1 MKVKANKRGFTL
13 VELVVVIAILAII
26 AAIAIPCLI
35 NILDSTT
42 ASSGEA
48 QAQTLNQV
56 CQNAYNEIK
65 AGTINNTMSKNA
77 DGTAV
82 SFAAIKNSGIT
93 TRKNAARNAKV
104 SDIAKYSGLNINIG
118 EYYYCTS
125 AAIGSGLNIGTIVYS
140 STGTAPNINGCTFT
154 QLDNTITLGTLYNNM

>member
-35 NILDSTT
+35 NIIDSTT

-48 QAQTLNQV
+48 QAQTLNQE

-93 TRKNAARNAKV
+93 TKMPHEMQKYLIFILRTQYKYWRILLLHLSSHRKWA
-104 SDIAKYSGLNINIG
+104 
-118 EYYYCTS
+118 YYWNYCLFQHRHS
-125 AAIGSGLNIGTIVYS
+125 PQY
-140 STGTAPNINGCTFT
+140 
-154 QLDNTITLGTLYNNM
+154 

>member
-35 NILDSTT
+35 NIIDSTT

-48 QAQTLNQV
+48 QAQTLNQE

-104 SDIAKYSGLNINIG
+104 SDIAKYYGLNINIG
-118 EYYYCTS
+118 EHLELS
-125 AAIGSGLNIGTIVYS
+125 TI
-140 STGTAPNINGCTFT
+140 ICKF
-154 QLDNTITLGTLYNNM
+154 LYIM

>member
-48 QAQTLNQV
+48 QAQTLNQE
-56 CQNAYNEIK
+56 C
-65 AGTINNTMSKNA
+65 
-77 DGTAV
+77 
-82 SFAAIKNSGIT
+82 
-93 TRKNAARNAKV
+93 
-104 SDIAKYSGLNINIG
+104 
-118 EYYYCTS
+118 
-125 AAIGSGLNIGTIVYS
+125 
-140 STGTAPNINGCTFT
+140 
-154 QLDNTITLGTLYNNM
+154 

>member
-35 NILDSTT
+35 NIIDSTT

-48 QAQTLNQV
+48 QAQTLNQE

-82 SFAAIKNSGIT
+82 SFAAIKIAELPQEKMPHEMQKYLILQNIT
-93 TRKNAARNAKV
+93 D
-104 SDIAKYSGLNINIG
+104 SI
-118 EYYYCTS
+118 
-125 AAIGSGLNIGTIVYS
+125 
-140 STGTAPNINGCTFT
+140 
-154 QLDNTITLGTLYNNM
+154 

>member
-104 SDIAKYSGLNINIG
+104 SDIAKYSGLNIKYWRILLLHLSSHRKWA
-118 EYYYCTS
+118 YYWNYCLFQHRHS
-125 AAIGSGLNIGTIVYS
+125 PQY
-140 STGTAPNINGCTFT
+140 
-154 QLDNTITLGTLYNNM
+154 

>member
-125 AAIGSGLNIGTIVYS
+125 AAIGSGGLLLELLFIPAQAQPPILMVVLLPS
-140 STGTAPNINGCTFT
+140 LIT
-154 QLDNTITLGTLYNNM
+154 Q

>member
-93 TRKNAARNAKV
+93 TKKKCRTKCK
-104 SDIAKYSGLNINIG
+104 SI
-118 EYYYCTS
+118 
-125 AAIGSGLNIGTIVYS
+125 
-140 STGTAPNINGCTFT
+140 
-154 QLDNTITLGTLYNNM
+154 

>member
-1 MKVKANKRGFTL
+1 
-13 VELVVVIAILAII
+13 
-26 AAIAIPCLI
+26 
-35 NILDSTT
+35 
-42 ASSGEA
+42 
-48 QAQTLNQV
+48 V

-118 EYYYCTS
+118 EYYYCAS
-125 AAIGSGLNIGTIVYS
+125 AAIGSGLTIGTIVYS
-140 STGTAPNINGCTFT
+140 STGTAPNINGCTFI

>member
-35 NILDSTT
+35 NIIDSTT

-48 QAQTLNQV
+48 QAQTLNQE

-104 SDIAKYSGLNINIG
+104 SDIAKYYGLNINKCKLLPIVLSMG
-118 EYYYCTS
+118 IFVCHILKYNN
-125 AAIGSGLNIGTIVYS
+125 GSPSIDIIPKYV
-140 STGTAPNINGCTFT
+140 
-154 QLDNTITLGTLYNNM
+154 ITLIFHK

>member
-65 AGTINNTMSKNA
+65 A
-77 DGTAV
+77 V
-82 SFAAIKNSGIT
+82 QLIT
-93 TRKNAARNAKV
+93 QCRRMLTEQQF
-104 SDIAKYSGLNINIG
+104 L
-118 EYYYCTS
+118 
-125 AAIGSGLNIGTIVYS
+125 L
-140 STGTAPNINGCTFT
+140 P
-154 QLDNTITLGTLYNNM
+154 Q

>member
-35 NILDSTT
+35 NIIDSTT

-48 QAQTLNQV
+48 QAQTLNQE

-125 AAIGSGLNIGTIVYS
+125 AAIGSGLLLELLFIPAQAQPPILMVVLLPS
-140 STGTAPNINGCTFT
+140 LIT
-154 QLDNTITLGTLYNNM
+154 Q

>member
-65 AGTINNTMSKNA
+65 AGTIKLINA
-77 DGTAV
+77 D
-82 SFAAIKNSGIT
+82 SDN
-93 TRKNAARNAKV
+93 RAKIQPQ
-104 SDIAKYSGLNINIG
+104 SL
-118 EYYYCTS
+118 
-125 AAIGSGLNIGTIVYS
+125 
-140 STGTAPNINGCTFT
+140 
-154 QLDNTITLGTLYNNM
+154 M